1 MIWVVFLVMALVAT
15 AFALFPIFRPDT
27 STVVRS
33 DAVPA
38 VLADQLEE
46 VRRDL
51 DRGLISAA
59 EAKAAEL
66 EIKKRILSVVRRTTS
81 EEHGPGEGGG
91 RAGAILAALFV
102 PLMAFG
108 YYTVK
113 GAPDVPALAFAERAP
128 ERVEEARIVDL
139 VHQLHARLQNDPNGG
154 ASEGWMLLGQTYMRM
169 QRFEDAVRAF
179 ETVADR
185 SDATS
190 ATWSMLAE
198 ALIGANAG
206 TVVPG
211 AEAAIER
218 ALEIDAT
225 NPAATFYAAVAESQ
239 GGDDAKAYDLLTT
252 RLTEANGYAAWM
264 DSYVALINRLA
275 QDTGQPR
282 VAISDYVSEA
292 PRGPSAA
299 DVAAARDMSEGDR
312 ADFIRSMVDRLA
324 SRLEAEPDDLDGWM
338 RLGNAYKVLNERKNA
353 IEAYSRAQELLEA
366 AAQDDPRRQVV
377 ENALRDLQG

>member
-1 MIWVVFLVMALVAT
+1 MIWIVFLVMALAAT

-27 STVVRS
+27 AAVVRS

-38 VLADQLEE
+38 VLADQMEE

-66 EIKKRILSVVRRTTS
+66 EIKKRILSVVRKTMS
-81 EEHGPGEGGG
+81 EEDGPGAGSG
-91 RAGAILAALFV
+91 RTGAFLAGLFV
-102 PLMAFG
+102 PFIAFG
-108 YYTVK
+108 YYTVN
-113 GAPDVPALAFAERAP
+113 GAPDVPALAFAERAL
-128 ERVEEARIVDL
+128 ERAEEARIVDL
-139 VHQLHARLQNDPNGG
+139 AQQLHDRLQNDPNGG

-179 ETVADR
+179 EKVAGR

-206 TVVPG
+206 TVVPR
-211 AEAAIER
+211 AEATIER
-218 ALEIDAT
+218 ALEIDAM
-225 NPAATFYAAVAESQ
+225 NPAATFYAALAESQ
-239 GGDDAKAYDLLTT
+239 RGDDAKAYDLLTT
-252 RLTEANGYAAWM
+252 RLAEAHGYSAWM
-264 DSYVALINRLA
+264 DSYVSQINRLA
-275 QDTGQPR
+275 QETGKPR
-282 VAISDYVSEA
+282 VAVSDYASEA

-299 DVAAARDMSEGDR
+299 DVAAARDLSEGDR
-312 ADFIRSMVDRLA
+312 ADYIRSMVDRLA
-324 SRLEAEPDDLDGWM
+324 SRLEAEQDDLDGWM

-353 IEAYSRAQELLEA
+353 IEAYSRAKELLEA
-366 AAQDDPRRQVV
+366 AAQDDPRRQLV